1 MNREKLIIIL
11 EKRAENKK
19 KRGQPTRYLQER
31 IFNLKMEEVKNA
43 KL

>member
-1 MNREKLIIIL
+1 MNRKKMITIL

-19 KRGQPTRYLQER
+19 KKGQPTRYLQER
-31 IFNLKMEEVKNA
+31 IFNLKMEEIKNA